1 MLGSIPNSAYHR
13 STMDWEAFFLTIR
26 LAICTACALVII
38 GLPLAYWL
46 ARTHWKGRI
55 FIEAIVALPL
65 VLPPTVLG
73 FYLLLL
79 FGPQTGIG
87 HWLQFQLGWRLPF
100 TFTGLLVGSVLY
112 SLPFAVQPFVAA
124 FRFVEREMI
133 EAALADG
140 ASEWVAFRTITL
152 PLAWPGV
159 LVGFVLSFSHTI
171 GEFGVVMM
179 IGGNIAGRTRTL
191 SMSIYDQVQS
201 LNYRQASVTSAVL
214 LVFSFA
220 VLTWTYAYRG
230 NSSLQLLTRR
240 APNRQKPVI

>member
-1 MLGSIPNSAYHR
+1 
-13 STMDWEAFFLTIR
+13 MDWEALFLTIR
-26 LAICTACALVII
+26 LAICTACALVVI

-46 ARTHWKGRI
+46 ARTQWKGRI

-73 FYLLLL
+73 FYLLILL
-79 FGPQTGIG
+79 GPQTSVVQWVQI
-87 HWLQFQLGWRLPF
+87 HLGWRLPF
-100 TFTGLLVGSVLY
+100 TFSGLLVGSIIY

-140 ASEWVAFRTITL
+140 ASEWTAFRKITL

-171 GEFGVVMM
+171 GEFGVAIM
-179 IGGNIAGRTRTL
+179 IGGNIAGKTRTL

-201 LNYRQASVTSAVL
+201 LDYKRAGLTSGVL
-214 LVFSFA
+214 LVFSFL

-230 NSSLQLLTRR
+230 NSSLQLLARR
-240 APNRQKPVI
+240 TPNRRKPVT